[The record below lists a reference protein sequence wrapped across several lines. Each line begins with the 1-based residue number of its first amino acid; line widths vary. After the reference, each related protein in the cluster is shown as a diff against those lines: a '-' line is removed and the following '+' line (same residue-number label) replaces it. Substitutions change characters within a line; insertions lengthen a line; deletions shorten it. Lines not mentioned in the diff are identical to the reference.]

1 MPKPLAE
8 FEANY
13 SFGSLPGD
21 IIEKRP
27 EACLQAAGVLAAWAT
42 LDSALLSLF
51 VSLFDE
57 PKTAAAVYTGLSS
70 HAQQKALKAAAKTKM
85 SEAEFSVLR
94 AILRSQDELSS
105 TRNKLA
111 HWPWGYSGQIDDALL
126 LVDPTM
132 LAEYNVAEVLFR
144 DDLRNDRRPPWEKE
158 WKDSP
163 EPDRSR
169 MLVYTS
175 EELKEVSVGI
185 EETSGN
191 ARLLAGVMDRGHLAN
206 RNNEPLDYL
215 CARLGMRT

>member
-1 MPKPLAE
+1 MPKPLSE

-21 IIEKRP
+21 IVEKRP

-42 LDSALLSLF
+42 LDSNFLSLF

-57 PKTAAAVYTGLSS
+57 PKAAAAVFVGLSS
-70 HAQQKALKAAAKTKM
+70 HAQQKALKAAAETKM
-85 SEAEFSVLR
+85 SEREFSVLL
-94 AILRSQDELSS
+94 AILKSQRELSY

-111 HWPWGYSGQIDDALL
+111 HWPWGYSGQIEDSLL

-132 LAEYNVAEVLFR
+132 LAEYDVAGVLFR
-144 DDLRNDRRPPWEKE
+144 DNLRNDKRPPWEKE

-175 EELKEVSVGI
+175 EELKEVRFNI

-191 ARLLAGVMDRGHLAN
+191 AGLLARVMDRGHLAN
-206 RNNEPLDYL
+206 RNNELFEYL
-215 CARLGMRT
+215 CSRLGM